1 MKEYYYTR
9 INKALDF
16 IDNNLSEDIK
26 IDQVAEAASFSTFHF
41 QRLYKAL
48 KEESPYD
55 TILRRRLEKSVFYL
69 KHHPELKM
77 LEIAE
82 KVGFGSAENFTRQF
96 KSRFEISPS
105 ELRNNKELLN
115 SRIYQDSSENSFHLA
130 YDKSREL
137 PAMEFEVE
145 LGQESERPIALIKA
159 IFGADGSELVAAYE
173 KLMTWYER
181 DGKSRSKSRRHG
193 MSIDDPDTTP
203 ANHYRYDFAVEMEEE
218 FSSEGQIEKA
228 VIPEGLYA
236 IVHCQGDILKVAQAW
251 DFLYKDWLPNSSY
264 VPRHS
269 PAIESFLKGPEEIG
283 WETFDLLCCVPIEKI
298 KE

>member
-16 IDNNLSEDIK
+16 IDSNLAKDIK
-26 IDQVAEAASFSTFHF
+26 INQVAAAASFSTFHF
-41 QRLYKAL
+41 QRLYRAL

-69 KHHPELKM
+69 KHYPQLKI
-77 LEIAE
+77 LEVAE
-82 KVGFGSAENFTRQF
+82 KVGFGSTENFTRQF
-96 KSRFEISPS
+96 KSRFDMSPN

-115 SRIYQDSSENSFHLA
+115 SRIYQDSSENSFHIA
-130 YDKSREL
+130 YDESREL
-137 PAMEFEVE
+137 PTAEFEVE
-145 LGQESERPIALIKA
+145 IRQESERSIALIKA
-159 IFGADGSELVAAYE
+159 IFGADGSDLVMAYE
-173 KLMTWYER
+173 KLMAWYEK
-181 DGKSRSKSRRHG
+181 DGKRRSNSRRHG

-218 FSSEGQIEKA
+218 FFAEGQIEKT

-236 IVHCQGDILKVAQAW
+236 VIHCQGDILKVAQAW
-251 DFLYKDWLPNSSY
+251 DFLYKDWLPNSGY
-264 VPRHS
+264 IPRHC

-283 WETFDLLCCVPIEKI
+283 WETFDIHCCMPIEKI
-298 KE
+298 